1 MNMERNDEARS
12 ELGKFF
18 YSLAKATFTTMVLG
32 SLASI
37 FGVIEN
43 NYVLS
48 LIAMILG
55 IALTAILA
63 FMGNYI
69 LRRK

>member
-1 MNMERNDEARS
+1 MEKNDEARS

-18 YSLAKATFTTMVLG
+18 YSLEKATFTTMVLG

-37 FGVIEN
+37 FGVIKN
-43 NYVLS
+43 NYLLS
-48 LIAMILG
+48 LIAMLLG
-55 IALTAILA
+55 IAFTAILA

>member
-1 MNMERNDEARS
+1 MERKRESQR
-12 ELGKFF
+12 E
-18 YSLAKATFTTMVLG
+18 LAKFLYDLAKTTFATMVLG

-37 FGVIEN
+37 FGVIKN
-43 NYVLS
+43 NYLLS
-48 LIAMILG
+48 LIAMLLG
-55 IALTAILA
+55 IAFTAILA

>member
-1 MNMERNDEARS
+1 MEKNDEARS

-37 FGVIEN
+37 FGVIKN
-43 NYVLS
+43 NYLLS
-48 LIAMILG
+48 LIAMLLG
-55 IALTAILA
+55 IAFTAILA

-69 LRRK
+69 LRRR